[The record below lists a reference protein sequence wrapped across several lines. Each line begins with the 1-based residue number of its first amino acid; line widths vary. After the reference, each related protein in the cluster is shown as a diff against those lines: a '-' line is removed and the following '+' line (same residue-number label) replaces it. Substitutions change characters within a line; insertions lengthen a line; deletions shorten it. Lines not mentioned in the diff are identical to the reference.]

1 METTRA
7 ERIKIGAFMLLC
19 GIMICVFLGYVLSR
33 FLNKEFDN
41 YYTIFNESVIGLYKD
56 AQVKLNGIDVG
67 NVTEIAIDSSNLN
80 QVVVRFRVNKGTP
93 IKLGTRAGMTHGI
106 SLTGEKQI
114 VLSGGRFDEPDVA
127 EGGYVPAEKTAFD
140 AIANKT
146 TDIIAHV
153 DSLMTN
159 INSLFSEE
167 NTQSISNSL
176 KNFES
181 ATQNLNRLTQNLN
194 APINNISNAANS
206 MKNVLTEIEDA
217 KIAAKTSENMDLVK
231 EKLEAIDTKA
241 MNENLTQA
249 MESIRQLT
257 QRLDQV
263 GRQQAQ
269 REFPLAQRLAHQLGV
284 LGIAVLDER
293 PLQGLLVGV
302 GGAVDRL
309 HRAGI
314 ETGGV
319 DAGGD
324 R

>member
-33 FLNKEFDN
+33 FLNKEYDN
-41 YYTIFNESVIGLYKD
+41 YYTVFSESVIGLYKD

-127 EGGYVPAEKTAFD
+127 EGGFVPAEKTAFD
-140 AIANKT
+140 AIANKA
-146 TDIIAHV
+146 TDIISHV

-159 INSLFSEE
+159 LNSIFSEE
-167 NTQSISNSL
+167 NSQSISNSL
-176 KNFES
+176 KNFEN

-206 MKNVLTEIEDA
+206 MKNVLSEIEEA
-217 KIAAKTSENMDLVK
+217 KIAAKAGENMDVLK

-249 MESIRQLT
+249 MESIKQLT

-263 GRQQAQ
+263 VYKNQDQVGDAVV
-269 REFPLAQRLAHQLGV
+269 ELN
-284 LGIAVLDER
+284 AVLENLEEFTQKIKNNPSVLIHSENKSR
-293 PLQGLLVGV
+293 
-302 GGAVDRL
+302 RK
-309 HRAGI
+309 
-314 ETGGV
+314 
-319 DAGGD
+319 
-324 R
+324 

>member
-41 YYTIFNESVIGLYKD
+41 YYTVFSESVIGLYKD

-67 NVTEIAIDSSNLN
+67 NVTEIAIDSSNLS
-80 QVVVRFRVNKGTP
+80 QVIVRFRVNKGTP

-114 VLSGGRFDEPDVA
+114 VLSGGRFDEPDVK

-140 AIANKT
+140 AIANKA
-146 TDIIAHV
+146 TDIIGHV

-159 INSLFSEE
+159 LNSIFSEE
-167 NTQSISNSL
+167 NSQSISNSL
-176 KNFES
+176 KNFEN

-206 MKNVLTEIEDA
+206 MKNVLSEIEEA
-217 KIAAKTSENMDLVK
+217 KIAAKAGENMDVLK

-249 MESIRQLT
+249 MESIKQLT

-263 GRQQAQ
+263 VYKNQDQVGDAVV
-269 REFPLAQRLAHQLGV
+269 ELN
-284 LGIAVLDER
+284 AVLENLEEFTQKIKNNPSVLIHAENKSR
-293 PLQGLLVGV
+293 
-302 GGAVDRL
+302 RK
-309 HRAGI
+309 
-314 ETGGV
+314 
-319 DAGGD
+319 
-324 R
+324 

>member
-41 YYTIFNESVIGLYKD
+41 YYTVFSESVIGLYKD

-80 QVVVRFRVNKGTP
+80 QVIVRFRVNKGTP

-127 EGGYVPAEKTAFD
+127 EGGFVPAEKTAFD
-140 AIANKT
+140 AIANKA
-146 TDIIAHV
+146 TDIIGHV

-159 INSLFSEE
+159 LNSIFSEE
-167 NTQSISNSL
+167 NSQSISNSL
-176 KNFES
+176 KNFEN

-206 MKNVLTEIEDA
+206 MKNVLAEIEEA
-217 KIAAKTSENMDLVK
+217 KIAAKAGENMDVLK

-249 MESIRQLT
+249 MESIKQLT

-263 GRQQAQ
+263 VYKNQDQVGDAVV
-269 REFPLAQRLAHQLGV
+269 ELN
-284 LGIAVLDER
+284 AVLENLEEFTQKIKNNPSVLIHSENKAR
-293 PLQGLLVGV
+293 
-302 GGAVDRL
+302 RK
-309 HRAGI
+309 
-314 ETGGV
+314 
-319 DAGGD
+319 
-324 R
+324 

>member
-41 YYTIFNESVIGLYKD
+41 YYTVFSESVIGLYKD

-80 QVVVRFRVNKGTP
+80 QVIVRFRVNKGTP

-114 VLSGGRFDEPDVA
+114 VLSGGRFDEPDVK

-140 AIANKT
+140 AIANKA
-146 TDIIAHV
+146 TDIIGHV

-159 INSLFSEE
+159 LNSLFSEE

-181 ATQNLNRLTQNLN
+181 ATQNLNKLTQNLN
-194 APINNISNAANS
+194 TPINNISNAANS
-206 MKNVLTEIEDA
+206 MKNVLAEIEEA
-217 KIAAKTSENMDLVK
+217 KIAAKAGENMDILK

-249 MESIRQLT
+249 MESIKQLT

-263 GRQQAQ
+263 VYKNQDQVGDAVV
-269 REFPLAQRLAHQLGV
+269 ELN
-284 LGIAVLDER
+284 AVLENLEEFTQKIKNNPSVLIHSENKSR
-293 PLQGLLVGV
+293 
-302 GGAVDRL
+302 RK
-309 HRAGI
+309 
-314 ETGGV
+314 
-319 DAGGD
+319 
-324 R
+324 

>member
-41 YYTIFNESVIGLYKD
+41 YYTVFSESVIGLYKD

-67 NVTEIAIDSSNLN
+67 NVTEIAIDSSNLS
-80 QVVVRFRVNKGTP
+80 QVIVRFRVNKGTP

-114 VLSGGRFDEPDVA
+114 VLSGGRFDEPDVK

-140 AIANKT
+140 AIANKA
-146 TDIIAHV
+146 TDIIGHV

-159 INSLFSEE
+159 LNSLFSEE

-176 KNFES
+176 KNFEN

-206 MKNVLTEIEDA
+206 MKNVLSEIEEA
-217 KIAAKTSENMDLVK
+217 KIAAKAGENMDVLK

-249 MESIRQLT
+249 MESIKQLT

-263 GRQQAQ
+263 VYKNQDQVGDAVV
-269 REFPLAQRLAHQLGV
+269 ELN
-284 LGIAVLDER
+284 AVLENLEEFTQKIKNNPSVLIHSENKSR
-293 PLQGLLVGV
+293 
-302 GGAVDRL
+302 RK
-309 HRAGI
+309 
-314 ETGGV
+314 
-319 DAGGD
+319 
-324 R
+324 

>member
-41 YYTIFNESVIGLYKD
+41 YYTVFSESVIGLYKD

-80 QVVVRFRVNKGTP
+80 QVIVRFRVNKGTP

-140 AIANKT
+140 AIANKA
-146 TDIIAHV
+146 TDIINHV
-153 DSLMTN
+153 DSIMINL
-159 INSLFSEE
+159 NSLFSEE
-167 NTQSISNSL
+167 NSQSISNSL

-194 APINNISNAANS
+194 TPINNISNAANS
-206 MKNVLTEIEDA
+206 MKNVLAEIEEA
-217 KIAAKTSENMDLVK
+217 KIAAKAGENMDILK

-249 MESIRQLT
+249 MESIKQLT

-263 GRQQAQ
+263 VYKNQDQVGDAVV
-269 REFPLAQRLAHQLGV
+269 ELN
-284 LGIAVLDER
+284 AVLENLEEFTQKIKNNPSVLIHSENKAR
-293 PLQGLLVGV
+293 
-302 GGAVDRL
+302 RK
-309 HRAGI
+309 
-314 ETGGV
+314 
-319 DAGGD
+319 
-324 R
+324 

>member
-41 YYTIFNESVIGLYKD
+41 YYTVFSESVIGLYKD

-80 QVVVRFRVNKGTP
+80 QVIVRFRVNKGTP

-140 AIANKT
+140 AIANKA
-146 TDIIAHV
+146 TDIINHV
-153 DSLMTN
+153 DSIMINL
-159 INSLFSEE
+159 NSLFSEE
-167 NTQSISNSL
+167 NSQSISNSL

-194 APINNISNAANS
+194 TPINNISNAANS
-206 MKNVLTEIEDA
+206 MKNVLAEIEEA
-217 KIAAKTSENMDLVK
+217 KIAAKAGENMDILK

-249 MESIRQLT
+249 MESIKQLT

-263 GRQQAQ
+263 VYKNQDQVGDAVVELNTVLENLE
-269 REFPLAQRLAHQLGV
+269 EFTQKIKNNPSV
-284 LGIAVLDER
+284 LIHSENKAR
-293 PLQGLLVGV
+293 
-302 GGAVDRL
+302 RK
-309 HRAGI
+309 
-314 ETGGV
+314 
-319 DAGGD
+319 
-324 R
+324 

>member
-41 YYTIFNESVIGLYKD
+41 YYTVFSESVIGLYKD

-67 NVTEIAIDSSNLN
+67 NVTEIAIDSSNLS
-80 QVVVRFRVNKGTP
+80 QVIVRFRVNKGTP

-114 VLSGGRFDEPDVA
+114 VLSGGRFDEPDVQ

-140 AIANKT
+140 AIANKA
-146 TDIIAHV
+146 TDIISHV

-159 INSLFSEE
+159 LNSIFSEE
-167 NTQSISNSL
+167 NSQSISNSL
-176 KNFES
+176 KNFEN

-206 MKNVLTEIEDA
+206 MKNVLSEIEEA
-217 KIAAKTSENMDLVK
+217 KIAAKAGENMDVLK

-249 MESIRQLT
+249 MESIKQLT

-263 GRQQAQ
+263 VYKNQDQVGDAVV
-269 REFPLAQRLAHQLGV
+269 ELN
-284 LGIAVLDER
+284 AVLENLEEFTQKIKNNPSVLIHSENKSR
-293 PLQGLLVGV
+293 
-302 GGAVDRL
+302 RK
-309 HRAGI
+309 
-314 ETGGV
+314 
-319 DAGGD
+319 
-324 R
+324 

>member
-33 FLNKEFDN
+33 FLNKEYDN
-41 YYTIFNESVIGLYKD
+41 YYTVFSESVIGLYKD

-80 QVVVRFRVNKGTP
+80 QVIVRFRVNKGTP

-127 EGGYVPAEKTAFD
+127 EGGFVPAEKTAFD
-140 AIANKT
+140 AIANKA
-146 TDIIAHV
+146 TDIIGHV

-159 INSLFSEE
+159 LNSIFSEE
-167 NTQSISNSL
+167 NSQSISNSL
-176 KNFES
+176 KNFEN

-206 MKNVLTEIEDA
+206 MKNVLSEIEEA
-217 KIAAKTSENMDLVK
+217 KIAAKAGENMDILK

-249 MESIRQLT
+249 MESIKQLT

-263 GRQQAQ
+263 VYKNQDQVGDAVV
-269 REFPLAQRLAHQLGV
+269 ELN
-284 LGIAVLDER
+284 AVLENLEEFTQKIKNNPSVLIHSENKSR
-293 PLQGLLVGV
+293 
-302 GGAVDRL
+302 RK
-309 HRAGI
+309 
-314 ETGGV
+314 
-319 DAGGD
+319 
-324 R
+324 

>member
-41 YYTIFNESVIGLYKD
+41 YYTIFSESVIGLYKD

-67 NVTEIAIDSSNLN
+67 NVTEITIDSTNLN
-80 QVVVRFRVNKGTP
+80 QVIVRFRVNKGTP
-93 IKLGTRAGMTHGI
+93 IKIGTRAGMTHGI

-140 AIANKT
+140 AIANKA
-146 TDIIAHV
+146 TDIISHV

-159 INSLFSEE
+159 INNIFSEE
-167 NTQSISNSL
+167 NVNNISKSL
-176 KNFES
+176 QNIES
-181 ATQNLNRLTQNLN
+181 ATHNLNKLTQNLN
-194 APINNISNAANS
+194 VPISNISSAATS
-206 MKNVLTEIEDA
+206 MKNVLSEIEEA
-217 KIAAKTSENMDLVK
+217 KIAAKAGENMDVLK

-249 MESIRQLT
+249 MESIKQLT

-263 GRQQAQ
+263 VYKNQDQVGDAVV
-269 REFPLAQRLAHQLGV
+269 ELN
-284 LGIAVLDER
+284 AVLENLEEFTQKIKNNPSVLIR
-293 PLQGLLVGV
+293 SE
-302 GGAVDRL
+302 AKSR
-309 HRAGI
+309 RK
-314 ETGGV
+314 
-319 DAGGD
+319 
-324 R
+324 

>member
-41 YYTIFNESVIGLYKD
+41 YYTVFNESVIGLYKD

-146 TDIIAHV
+146 TDIIAHL

-217 KIAAKTSENMDLVK
+217 KIAAKTSENMDVLK

-263 GRQQAQ
+263 VYKNQDQVGDAVV
-269 REFPLAQRLAHQLGV
+269 ELN
-284 LGIAVLDER
+284 AVLENLEEFTQKIKNNPSVLIHAENKSR
-293 PLQGLLVGV
+293 
-302 GGAVDRL
+302 RK
-309 HRAGI
+309 
-314 ETGGV
+314 
-319 DAGGD
+319 
-324 R
+324 

>member
-41 YYTIFNESVIGLYKD
+41 YYTVFNESVIGLYKD

-263 GRQQAQ
+263 VYKNQDQVGDAVV
-269 REFPLAQRLAHQLGV
+269 ELN
-284 LGIAVLDER
+284 AVLENLEEFTQKIKNNPSALIHAENKSR
-293 PLQGLLVGV
+293 
-302 GGAVDRL
+302 RK
-309 HRAGI
+309 
-314 ETGGV
+314 
-319 DAGGD
+319 
-324 R
+324 

>member
-41 YYTIFNESVIGLYKD
+41 YYTVFNESVIGLYKD

-249 MESIRQLT
+249 MESIKQLT

-263 GRQQAQ
+263 VYKNQDQVGDAVV
-269 REFPLAQRLAHQLGV
+269 ELN
-284 LGIAVLDER
+284 AVLENLEEFTQKIKNNPSALIHSENKSR
-293 PLQGLLVGV
+293 
-302 GGAVDRL
+302 RK
-309 HRAGI
+309 
-314 ETGGV
+314 
-319 DAGGD
+319 
-324 R
+324 

>member
-41 YYTIFNESVIGLYKD
+41 YYTVFSESVIGLYKD

-80 QVVVRFRVNKGTP
+80 QVIVRFRVNKGTP

-127 EGGYVPAEKTAFD
+127 EGGFVPAEKTAFD
-140 AIANKT
+140 EMANKA
-146 TDIIAHV
+146 TDIVAHI
-153 DSLMTN
+153 DSLLTN
-159 INSLFSEE
+159 INKIFSTE
-167 NTQSISNSL
+167 NADNISSAI
-176 KNFES
+176 KNFEGAS
-181 ATQNLNRLTQNLN
+181 RNLNNMTQNLNK
-194 APINNISNAANS
+194 PIDNISNAAAS
-206 MKNVLTEIEDA
+206 MKNVLAEIEEA

-231 EKLEAIDTKA
+231 EKIAAIDTKA
-241 MNENLTQA
+241 MNDNLTQA
-249 MESIRQLT
+249 MESIKQLT

-263 GRQQAQ
+263 VYKNQDQVGDAVV
-269 REFPLAQRLAHQLGV
+269 ELN
-284 LGIAVLDER
+284 AVLENLEEFTQKIKNNPSVLIHSENKSR
-293 PLQGLLVGV
+293 
-302 GGAVDRL
+302 RK
-309 HRAGI
+309 
-314 ETGGV
+314 
-319 DAGGD
+319 
-324 R
+324 

>member
-19 GIMICVFLGYVLSR
+19 GVMICVFLGYVLSR

-41 YYTIFNESVIGLYKD
+41 YYTVFSESVIGLYKD

-127 EGGYVPAEKTAFD
+127 EGGFVPAEKTAFD

-263 GRQQAQ
+263 VYKNQDQVGDAVV
-269 REFPLAQRLAHQLGV
+269 ELN
-284 LGIAVLDER
+284 AVLENLEEFTQKIKNNPSALIHSENKSR
-293 PLQGLLVGV
+293 
-302 GGAVDRL
+302 RK
-309 HRAGI
+309 
-314 ETGGV
+314 
-319 DAGGD
+319 
-324 R
+324 

>member
-41 YYTIFNESVIGLYKD
+41 YYTIFSDSVIGLYKD

-67 NVTEIAIDSSNLN
+67 NVTEITIDSTNLN
-80 QVVVRFRVNKGTP
+80 QVIVRFRVNKGTP
-93 IKLGTRAGMTHGI
+93 IKIGTRAGMTHGI

-140 AIANKT
+140 AIANKA
-146 TDIIAHV
+146 TDIISHV

-159 INSLFSEE
+159 LNNIFSEE
-167 NTQSISNSL
+167 NVTNISKSL
-176 KNFES
+176 QNIES
-181 ATQNLNRLTQNLN
+181 ATHNLNKLTQNLDK
-194 APINNISNAANS
+194 PIGNISSAATS
-206 MKNVLTEIEDA
+206 MKNVLAEIEDA
-217 KIAAKTSENMDLVK
+217 KIAAKAGENMDVLK

-249 MESIRQLT
+249 MESIKQLT

-263 GRQQAQ
+263 VYKNQDQVGDAVT
-269 REFPLAQRLAHQLGV
+269 ELN
-284 LGIAVLDER
+284 AVLENLEEFTQKIKNNPSVLIR
-293 PLQGLLVGV
+293 SENKS
-302 GGAVDRL
+302 R
-309 HRAGI
+309 RK
-314 ETGGV
+314 
-319 DAGGD
+319 
-324 R
+324 

>member
-41 YYTIFNESVIGLYKD
+41 YYTVFSESVIGLYKD

-80 QVVVRFRVNKGTP
+80 QVIVRFRVNKGTP

-127 EGGYVPAEKTAFD
+127 EGGYVPAGKTAFD
-140 AIANKT
+140 EMANKA
-146 TDIIAHV
+146 TDIVAHI
-153 DSLMTN
+153 DSLLTN
-159 INSLFSEE
+159 INKIFSTE
-167 NTQSISNSL
+167 NADNISSAI
-176 KNFES
+176 KNFEGAS
-181 ATQNLNRLTQNLN
+181 RNLNNMTQNLN

-206 MKNVLTEIEDA
+206 MKNVLTEIEEA

-231 EKLEAIDTKA
+231 EKIAAIDTKA

-249 MESIRQLT
+249 MESIKQLT

-263 GRQQAQ
+263 VYKNQDQVGDAVV
-269 REFPLAQRLAHQLGV
+269 ELN
-284 LGIAVLDER
+284 AVLENLEEFTQKIKNNPSVLIHAENKSR
-293 PLQGLLVGV
+293 
-302 GGAVDRL
+302 RK
-309 HRAGI
+309 
-314 ETGGV
+314 
-319 DAGGD
+319 
-324 R
+324 

>member
-67 NVTEIAIDSSNLN
+67 NVTEIAIDPSNLN

-167 NTQSISNSL
+167 NTQSISRSL

-249 MESIRQLT
+249 MESIKQLT

-263 GRQQAQ
+263 VYKNQDQVGDAVV
-269 REFPLAQRLAHQLGV
+269 ELN
-284 LGIAVLDER
+284 AVLENLEEFTQKIKNNPSALIHAENKSR
-293 PLQGLLVGV
+293 
-302 GGAVDRL
+302 RK
-309 HRAGI
+309 
-314 ETGGV
+314 
-319 DAGGD
+319 
-324 R
+324 

>member
-41 YYTIFNESVIGLYKD
+41 YYTVFSESVIGLYKD

-67 NVTEIAIDSSNLN
+67 NVTEIAIDSSNLS
-80 QVVVRFRVNKGTP
+80 QVIVRFRVNKGTP

-114 VLSGGRFDEPDVA
+114 VLSGGRFDEPDVK

-140 AIANKT
+140 AIANKA
-146 TDIIAHV
+146 TDIIGHV

-159 INSLFSEE
+159 LNSLFSEE

-176 KNFES
+176 KNFEN

-194 APINNISNAANS
+194 TPINNISNAANS
-206 MKNVLTEIEDA
+206 MKNVLAEIEEA
-217 KIAAKTSENMDLVK
+217 KIAAKAGENMDILK

-249 MESIRQLT
+249 MESIKQLT

-263 GRQQAQ
+263 VYKNQDQVGDAVV
-269 REFPLAQRLAHQLGV
+269 ELN
-284 LGIAVLDER
+284 AVLENLEEFTQKIKNNPSVLIHSENKAR
-293 PLQGLLVGV
+293 
-302 GGAVDRL
+302 RK
-309 HRAGI
+309 
-314 ETGGV
+314 
-319 DAGGD
+319 
-324 R
+324 

>member
-127 EGGYVPAEKTAFD
+127 EGGFVPAEKTAFD

-167 NTQSISNSL
+167 NTQSISRSL

-263 GRQQAQ
+263 VYKNQDQVGDAVV
-269 REFPLAQRLAHQLGV
+269 ELN
-284 LGIAVLDER
+284 AVLENLEEFTQKIKNNPSVLIHAENKSR
-293 PLQGLLVGV
+293 
-302 GGAVDRL
+302 RK
-309 HRAGI
+309 
-314 ETGGV
+314 
-319 DAGGD
+319 
-324 R
+324 

>member
-194 APINNISNAANS
+194 KPINNISNAANS
-206 MKNVLTEIEDA
+206 MKNVLAEIEEA
-217 KIAAKTSENMDLVK
+217 KIAAKAGENMDVLK

-263 GRQQAQ
+263 VYKNQDQVGDAVV
-269 REFPLAQRLAHQLGV
+269 ELN
-284 LGIAVLDER
+284 AVLENLEEFTQKIKNNPSVLIHAENKSR
-293 PLQGLLVGV
+293 
-302 GGAVDRL
+302 RK
-309 HRAGI
+309 
-314 ETGGV
+314 
-319 DAGGD
+319 
-324 R
+324 

>member
-41 YYTIFNESVIGLYKD
+41 YYTIFSESVIGLYKD

-127 EGGYVPAEKTAFD
+127 EGGFVPAEKTAFD
-140 AIANKT
+140 AIANKA
-146 TDIIAHV
+146 TDIIGHV

-159 INSLFSEE
+159 LNSIFSEE
-167 NTQSISNSL
+167 NSQSISNSL
-176 KNFES
+176 KNFEN

-206 MKNVLTEIEDA
+206 MKNVLSEIEEA
-217 KIAAKTSENMDLVK
+217 KIAAKAGENMDVLK

-249 MESIRQLT
+249 MESIKQLT

-263 GRQQAQ
+263 VYKNQDQVGDAVV
-269 REFPLAQRLAHQLGV
+269 ELN
-284 LGIAVLDER
+284 AVLENLEEFTQKIKNNPSVLIHAENKSR
-293 PLQGLLVGV
+293 
-302 GGAVDRL
+302 RK
-309 HRAGI
+309 
-314 ETGGV
+314 
-319 DAGGD
+319 
-324 R
+324 

>member
-41 YYTIFNESVIGLYKD
+41 YYTVFSESVIGLYKD

-67 NVTEIAIDSSNLN
+67 NVTEIAIDSSNLS
-80 QVVVRFRVNKGTP
+80 QVIVRFRVNKGTP

-114 VLSGGRFDEPDVA
+114 VLSGGRFDEPDVK
-127 EGGYVPAEKTAFD
+127 EGGFVPAEKTAFD
-140 AIANKT
+140 AIANKA
-146 TDIIAHV
+146 TDIIGHV

-159 INSLFSEE
+159 LNSLFSEE

-194 APINNISNAANS
+194 TPINNISNAANS
-206 MKNVLTEIEDA
+206 MKNVLSEIEEA
-217 KIAAKTSENMDLVK
+217 KIAAKAGENMDVLK

-249 MESIRQLT
+249 MESIKQLT

-263 GRQQAQ
+263 VYKNQDQVGDAVV
-269 REFPLAQRLAHQLGV
+269 ELN
-284 LGIAVLDER
+284 AVLENLEEFTQKIKNNPSVLIHSENKSR
-293 PLQGLLVGV
+293 
-302 GGAVDRL
+302 RK
-309 HRAGI
+309 
-314 ETGGV
+314 
-319 DAGGD
+319 
-324 R
+324 